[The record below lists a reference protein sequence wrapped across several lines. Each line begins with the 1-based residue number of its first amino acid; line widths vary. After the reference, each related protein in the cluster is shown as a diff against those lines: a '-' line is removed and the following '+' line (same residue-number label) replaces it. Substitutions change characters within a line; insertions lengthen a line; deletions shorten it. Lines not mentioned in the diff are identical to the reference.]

1 MVISRIR
8 IDGAALAALGR
19 VDARA
24 GFFAAAMLGASV
36 TAAQAQ
42 TELKNYVGANGYIQ
56 VQKLTCA
63 QLANTYQ
70 EDAEL
75 LGVWYSGW
83 LNGRAKSHFI
93 NVDRT
98 KDGIHQ
104 VIVYCKANPNKKV
117 VDAVKILVNQ
127 AKSGQL
133 PKGRP

>member
-1 MVISRIR
+1 MVTSRIR
-8 IDGAALAALGR
+8 IDDALRAALGR
-19 VDARA
+19 LDWRA
-24 GFFAAAMLGASV
+24 GLFTAAMLAGSATAS
-36 TAAQAQ
+36 QAQ

-63 QLANTYQ
+63 QLADTYQ

-83 LNGRAKSHFI
+83 LNGRAKGHLI

-104 VIVYCKANPNKKV
+104 VIVYCKANPDKKV
-117 VDAVKILVNQ
+117 VDAVKMLVNQ
-127 AKSGQL
+127 AKSDQ
-133 PKGRP
+133 

>member
-1 MVISRIR
+1 MATSSIR
-8 IDGAALAALGR
+8 IDGALLAALGR
-19 VDARA
+19 FDWRA
-24 GFFAAAMLGASV
+24 GLISAALMAASAS
-36 TAAQAQ
+36 AAQAQ

-63 QLANTYQ
+63 QLASTYQ

-104 VIVYCKANPNKKV
+104 VIVYCKANPDKKV

-127 AKSGQL
+127 AKSGQ
-133 PKGRP
+133 

>member
-1 MVISRIR
+1 MVTSKIR
-8 IDGAALAALGR
+8 ICGALRAGLERLDVRAGLFSTAMLAA
-19 VDARA
+19 
-24 GFFAAAMLGASV
+24 SV
-36 TAAQAQ
+36 ATAQAQ

-63 QLANTYQ
+63 QLAGTYQ

-127 AKSGQL
+127 AKSGQ
-133 PKGRP
+133 

>member
-1 MVISRIR
+1 MKKLLPI
-8 IDGAALAALGR
+8 ALASLAF
-19 VDARA
+19 A
-24 GFFAAAMLGASV
+24 GVAKADPV
-36 TAAQAQ
+36 
-42 TELKNYVGANGYIQ
+42 ELSTYADANGFID

-83 LNGRAKSHFI
+83 LNGRAKNHFI

-117 VDAVKILVNQ
+117 VDAVKILINQ
-127 AKSGQL
+127 AKSGQ
-133 PKGRP
+133 

>member
-1 MVISRIR
+1 MVISRIG
-8 IDGAALAALGR
+8 IDGAVLAALGR
-19 VDARA
+19 LDWRA
-24 GFFAAAMLGASV
+24 GVFATAMLAASAS
-36 TAAQAQ
+36 AAQAQ

-56 VQKLTCA
+56 VQQLTCA

-83 LNGRAKSHFI
+83 LNGRAKNHFI

-117 VDAVKILVNQ
+117 VDAVKILINQ
-127 AKSGQL
+127 AKSGQ
-133 PKGRP
+133 